1 MSDRLDEMIDWLAG
15 SPTDRRLDGLE
26 AEVGHSIGRRREEAR
41 ASAALAPVR
50 FAGVGIA
57 LAMGV
62 TAGGAA
68 AMATVMSAQPLSV
81 FSSSADLAPSSLL
94 EGGK

>member
-1 MSDRLDEMIDWLAG
+1 LH
-15 SPTDRRLDGLE
+15 RR
-26 AEVGHSIGRRREEAR
+26 EAR

-50 FAGVGIA
+50 FAGVGLA

>member
-1 MSDRLDEMIDWLAG
+1 MNDRLDELLERLPG
-15 SPTDRRLDGLE
+15 LPTDRRLDGLE
-26 AEVGHSIGRRREEAR
+26 AEIGRSIGRHRREAR

-50 FAGVGIA
+50 FAGVGLA

-68 AMATVMSAQPLSV
+68 AMATVMSARPLSV
-81 FSSSADLAPSSLL
+81 FSSSADLAPSNLL

>member
-1 MSDRLDEMIDWLAG
+1 MSDRLDDLVDRLAG

-26 AEVGHSIGRRREEAR
+26 AEIGLSIGRHRRETR
-41 ASAALAPVR
+41 ASAALTPVR

-68 AMATVMSAQPLSV
+68 AMATVMSAEPLSV
-81 FSSSADLAPSSLL
+81 FSSSADLAPSNLL

>member
-1 MSDRLDEMIDWLAG
+1 MSDRLDELVDRLAG
-15 SPTDRRLDGLE
+15 APIDRPLDGLE
-26 AEVGHSIGRRREEAR
+26 AEIGRSIGRHRREAR
-41 ASAALAPVR
+41 ASAALAPAR

-81 FSSSADLAPSSLL
+81 FSSSADLAPSNLL